1 MSLTDK
7 QLEAVDVMSGDAT
20 HIRLMGGS
28 RSGKTYVAVRCI
40 VVRALKAANSRH
52 GIFRFRYN
60 AVMESVYLDTFPKVM
75 ATEFPG
81 VTWNFNAKYS
91 FVQYENGSEMWFSGL
106 DDKERVEKVL
116 GKEFSTIY
124 FNECSQ
130 IPYASVLHALTR
142 LAQLVSQCI
151 DNIVSEL
158 KLRVY
163 YDLNPGIDTHWSY
176 SVFTKK
182 IEPIGKKPYSN
193 PNDYASIQMNPVDNA
208 ANIASTYLASLQ
220 DLPAHLKKRFYYGEY
235 GDSNPN
241 ALFGFDVIESNR
253 VINTRIPDMVRIVV
267 AVDPSGAGD
276 NDTTE
281 HDAIGIVAAGLG
293 VDGRAYVLED
303 CTVTAGPVVWG
314 KIATDLYDRLEAN
327 CIVGEVNFGGAMVNH
342 VIQTS
347 RSRTPYK
354 EVRASRGKQV
364 RAEPF
369 SALYNQGKVRHVG
382 FLPEL
387 EDELQA
393 FSTIGYTGIGSP
405 NRADALIWCLAELFP
420 AMVAPRDT
428 KKPPKLPRYAPTIP
442 SMGY

>member
-1 MSLTDK
+1 MK
-7 QLEAVDVMSGDAT
+7 
-20 HIRLMGGS
+20 
-28 RSGKTYVAVRCI
+28 
-40 VVRALKAANSRH
+40 N
-52 GIFRFRYN
+52 
-60 AVMESVYLDTFPKVM
+60 
-75 ATEFPG
+75 EFPG
-81 VTWNFNAKYS
+81 VTWRSNAQYS
-91 FVQYENGSEMWFSGL
+91 YVTFENGSEIWFSGL

-116 GKEFSTIY
+116 GMEFVTLY

-130 IPYASVLHALTR
+130 IPYASILTALTR
-142 LAQLVSQCI
+142 LAQKQEQTI
-151 DNIVSEL
+151 DDVTNEL
-158 KLRVY
+158 PLKAY
-163 YDLNPGIDTHWSY
+163 YDLNPPLNTHWSY
-176 SVFTKK
+176 SVFVKK
-182 IEPIGKKPYSN
+182 IEPISKKRFTN
-193 PNDYASIQMNPVDNA
+193 PDVYASFKINPADNID
-208 ANIASTYLASLQ
+208 NIAPSYLESLQ
-220 DLPAHLKKRFYYGEY
+220 DLPAHLKLRYFYGEY

-405 NRADALIWCLAELFP
+405 NRADALIWCLAELLP

>member
-1 MSLTDK
+1 MSLTEK
-7 QLEAVDVMSGDAT
+7 QLEAVDVLSGDAT

-40 VVRALKAANSRH
+40 VMRAQKAAKSRH

-60 AVMESVYLDTFPKVM
+60 AVMESIYLDTFPKVM
-75 ATEFPG
+75 TTEFPG
-81 VTWNFNAKYS
+81 ITWRFNAKYS
-91 FVQYENGSEMWFSGL
+91 FVQFDNGSEIWFSGL

-130 IPYASVLHALTR
+130 IPYSSVLHALTR
-142 LAQLVSQCI
+142 LAQLVEQCI
-151 DNIVSEL
+151 ENISTEL

-163 YDLNPGIDTHWSY
+163 YDLNPGLDTHWSY

-182 IEPIGKKPYSN
+182 IEPIGKKPYNN
-193 PNDYASIQMNPVDNA
+193 PDDYASIQMNPVDNA
-208 ANIASTYLASLQ
+208 ANIASNYLAALQ

-241 ALFGFDVIESNR
+241 ALFGFEVIEANR
-253 VINTRIPDMVRIVV
+253 VINTRIPQIIRMVVP
-267 AVDPSGAGD
+267 VDPSGAGD

-281 HDAIGIVAAGLG
+281 HDAIGIVAVGLG
-293 VDGRAYVLED
+293 IDGHVYLFED

-314 KIATDLYDRLEAN
+314 RIATDLYDRREAD

-342 VIQTS
+342 VIQTA
-347 RSRTPYK
+347 RPRTPFK
-354 EVRASRGKQV
+354 EVRASRGKVV

-369 SALYNQGKVRHVG
+369 SALYNQGKVHHVG
-382 FLPEL
+382 FFPEL
-387 EDELQA
+387 EEELQA
-393 FSTIGYTGIGSP
+393 FSTVGYTGLGSP
-405 NRADALIWCLAELFP
+405 NRADALFWGLAELFP
-420 AMVAPRDT
+420 AIVTPRD
-428 KKPPKLPRYAPTIP
+428 KKQPPVLPRYEPTIP